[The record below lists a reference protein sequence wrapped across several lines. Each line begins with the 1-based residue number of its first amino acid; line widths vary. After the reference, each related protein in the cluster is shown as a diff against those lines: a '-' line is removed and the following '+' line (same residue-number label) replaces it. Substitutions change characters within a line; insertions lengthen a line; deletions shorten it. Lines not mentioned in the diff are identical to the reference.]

1 MKDDQKS
8 INSDTVALK
17 LTKESLGNNKIREL
31 KEKETQRDRQ
41 IQRQTEREK
50 NLNLSSKDSTWRM
63 GEFGDIISKVK
74 KTLSLVQVILN
85 LAGLLKYIFHCLGAF
100 RKNAYG
106 STNIK

>member
-41 IQRQTEREK
+41 TNTETDREREK
-50 NLNLSSKDSTWRM
+50 SK
-63 GEFGDIISKVK
+63 
-74 KTLSLVQVILN
+74 
-85 LAGLLKYIFHCLGAF
+85 LKLQRFDLEDGGIW
-100 RKNAYG
+100 
-106 STNIK
+106 